1 MRNEPGQRLIEFCQE
16 NALVIAN
23 TLFQQH
29 KRRLYTWTSPDGQ
42 HQNQID
48 YILCSQ
54 RWRSSIQSTKT
65 RPGADCG
72 SDHELLIAKF
82 RLKLKRVRKT
92 TSPFRY
98 DLYIENYKTLVKE
111 LKEDTNRW
119 RNIPCSWIGRINIVK
134 VIILPKAI
142 YRFNAIPIMLP
153 TVFFTELE
161 EIISQFVWKYKK
173 PRIAK
178 AILRKKN
185 RTGRINLPDFR
196 LYYKATV
203 VKTVWYWL
211 FYYLVFP
218 SKIA

>member
-1 MRNEPGQRLIEFCQE
+1 ME
-16 NALVIAN
+16 
-23 TLFQQH
+23 
-29 KRRLYTWTSPDGQ
+29 KLYTIS
-42 HQNQID
+42 
-48 YILCSQ
+48 
-54 RWRSSIQSTKT
+54 KT
-65 RPGADCG
+65 RLGADCG

-161 EIISQFVWKYKK
+161 EIISKFVWKYKK
-173 PRIAK
+173 PQIAK
-178 AILRKKN
+178 Q
-185 RTGRINLPDFR
+185 
-196 LYYKATV
+196 
-203 VKTVWYWL
+203 
-211 FYYLVFP
+211 
-218 SKIA
+218 S